1 MHNEQQVNFG
11 RPSLRDRILD
21 SKQLIG
27 LLLVAVIFYFV
38 SFFVS
43 STKFLS
49 ILHISSFMAL
59 AAMGQTLVF
68 LIAGIDLSV
77 ASLLSA
83 AGILLCFFVDGS
95 IPFALCVVLVVL
107 ISAVIGVLNGVGISC
122 LKIPPLVMTVAM
134 QYILRGAT
142 LVTTNGKP
150 IAIKTD
156 ELSTWVNQGVVA
168 GISGGVLVMALCGVV
183 LMWLLYRSRF
193 GREVFF
199 LGSSPRVATMSGIS
213 TVKVTVLVYTI
224 AAAMTG
230 LTGIM
235 LVGYTGTAAV
245 RIGDSYLLPS
255 IAAVLLGGTSPL
267 GGKGNVVRT
276 MIGAFILCN
285 TVSLLTVMQ
294 MTEATRQVIEGFI
307 VLIFIVV
314 NNSDLHAKKKKRK
327 AA

>member
-1 MHNEQQVNFG
+1 MHNEQQKTFG
-11 RPSLRDRILD
+11 RPTLANRLLD
-21 SKQLIG
+21 SKQMIG
-27 LLLVAVIFYFV
+27 LLLVAVAFYLI

-43 STKFLS
+43 STKFVS

-59 AAMGQTLVF
+59 AALGQTLVF

-83 AGILLCFFVDGS
+83 AGILLCFFVDGN
-95 IPFALCVVLVVL
+95 IPFGLSMLLVIV
-107 ISAVIGVLNGVGISC
+107 ISALIGVLNGVGISC

-150 IAIKTD
+150 IAITTEGLRD
-156 ELSTWVNQGVVA
+156 WVNQDVIP
-168 GISGGVLVMALCGVV
+168 GISGGVLVMIICGAI
-183 LMWLLYRSRF
+183 LTWILYKTKF
-193 GREVFF
+193 GREIFF
-199 LGSSPRVATMSGIS
+199 YGSSPRVSTMSGIN
-213 TVKVTVLVYTI
+213 TTKVTILVYTI

-267 GGKGNVVRT
+267 GGKGNVIRT

-314 NNSDLHAKKKKRK
+314 NNTDLQRKKKTKHN
-327 AA
+327 

>member
-1 MHNEQQVNFG
+1 
-11 RPSLRDRILD
+11 
-21 SKQLIG
+21 
-27 LLLVAVIFYFV
+27 
-38 SFFVS
+38 
-43 STKFLS
+43 
-49 ILHISSFMAL
+49 
-59 AAMGQTLVF
+59 
-68 LIAGIDLSV
+68 
-77 ASLLSA
+77 
-83 AGILLCFFVDGS
+83 
-95 IPFALCVVLVVL
+95 
-107 ISAVIGVLNGVGISC
+107 
-122 LKIPPLVMTVAM
+122 
-134 QYILRGAT
+134 
-142 LVTTNGKP
+142 
-150 IAIKTD
+150 
-156 ELSTWVNQGVVA
+156 
-168 GISGGVLVMALCGVV
+168 
-183 LMWLLYRSRF
+183 
-193 GREVFF
+193 
-199 LGSSPRVATMSGIS
+199 MSGIS

-314 NNSDLHAKKKKRK
+314 NNSDLQTRKKRK
-327 AA
+327 TA

>member
-1 MHNEQQVNFG
+1 MHNEQHAKYGAPTLKNKLV
-11 RPSLRDRILD
+11 D
-21 SKQLIG
+21 SKQMIG
-27 LLLVAVIFYFV
+27 LLLVAFAFYLI

-43 STKFLS
+43 STKFMA

-83 AGILLCFFVDGS
+83 AGILLCYFVDAN
-95 IPFALCVVLVVL
+95 IPFALCILLV
-107 ISAVIGVLNGVGISC
+107 IAASAVIGVINGLGISC
-122 LKIPPLVMTVAM
+122 LHIPPLVMTVAM

-150 IAIKTD
+150 IAITTD
-156 ELSTWVNQGVVA
+156 QLSNWVNQGVI
-168 GISGGVLVMALCGVV
+168 GGLSGGILVMAVCGAV
-183 LMWLLYRSRF
+183 LMWMLYKAKF
-193 GREVFF
+193 GREIFF
-199 LGSSPRVATMSGIS
+199 LGSSPRVAVMSGIS

-314 NNSDLHAKKKKRK
+314 NNSDLQSRKKRK
-327 AA
+327 TA

>member
-1 MHNEQQVNFG
+1 MRKDNDTPRQLVKKSAWGIIGAN
-11 RPSLRDRILD
+11 
-21 SKQLIG
+21 KQIIALLI
-27 LLLVAVIFYFV
+27 VAAIFYIV
-38 SFFVS
+38 SFIVS
-43 STKFLS
+43 GTKFIA

-83 AGILLCFFVDGS
+83 AGILLCTLVDKGVSFAGS
-95 IPFALCVVLVVL
+95 VVLV
-107 ISAVIGVLNGVGISC
+107 IAASAIVGSLNGLGISY

-150 IAIKTD
+150 IAISTAS
-156 ELSTWVNQGVVA
+156 LSYWVNQGVIGPITG
-168 GISGGVLVMALCGVV
+168 GILVTAICCVM
-183 LMWLLYRSRF
+183 LMWMLYKTKF
-193 GREVFF
+193 GREIFF
-199 LGSSPRVATMSGIS
+199 MGSSPRVALMSGINNDVI
-213 TVKVTVLVYTI
+213 TLKVYTL
-224 AAAMTG
+224 AAALTG

-276 MIGAFILCN
+276 IIGAFILCN
-285 TVSLLTVMQ
+285 TVSLLTVLQ
-294 MTEATRQVIEGFI
+294 MSEAARQVIEGII

-314 NNSDLHAKKKKRK
+314 NNVDIQRKKKKK
-327 AA
+327 A

>member
-1 MHNEQQVNFG
+1 MRN
-11 RPSLRDRILD
+11 DT
-21 SKQLIG
+21 SKQMVKKSAGNVIAANKQILA
-27 LLLVAVIFYFV
+27 LLVVSVAFYVV
-38 SFFVS
+38 SYLTS
-43 STKFLS
+43 SASFTA

-83 AGILLCFFVDGS
+83 SGILLCAFLDKS
-95 IPFALCVVLVVL
+95 IPFALSILLV
-107 ISAVIGVLNGVGISC
+107 IAASALVGVLNGLGISF

-134 QYILRGAT
+134 QYILRGAV
-142 LVTTNGKP
+142 LVSTNGKP
-150 IAIKTD
+150 IAISTD
-156 ELSTWVNQGVVA
+156 GLRNWVNQGVIGPITG
-168 GISGGVLVMALCGVV
+168 GILTMLLCCAIV
-183 LMWLLYRSRF
+183 MWLLYKTKF
-193 GREVFF
+193 GREIFF
-199 LGSSPRVATMSGIS
+199 LGSSPKVGLMSGIS
-213 TVKVTVLVYTI
+213 NSGITIKVYTL
-224 AAAMTG
+224 AAALTG

-276 MIGAFILCN
+276 VIGAFILCN
-285 TVSLLTVMQ
+285 TVSLLTVLQ
-294 MTEATRQVIEGFI
+294 MSEATRQVIEGFI

-314 NNSDLHAKKKKRK
+314 NNADIQKKRK
-327 AA
+327 KA